1 MTSAQVFCF
10 CCRIRLELKFRCLSW
25 HALTGLL
32 LGLRGLCPGFF
43 LLGLLPT
50 LLYLKQSVIKSARIS
65 MLPYSLWD
73 RILLRWSL
81 WSTIEYRPI
90 WLACKVQGP
99 PSLVSCGC
107 CGGLGSMLTMVWGCK
122 TLCVC
127 LGPLLWAQ
135 FELQSFSS
143 EERSQLRG
151 WWGFVLV
158 GGMGSTDWAVEDQ
171 CYNCL
176 LL

>member
-1 MTSAQVFCF
+1 MMKSTQALFMTSAQVFCF

-73 RILLRWSL
+73 RIFAQMVTLEHNWIQTHLTGLQSARSSFPCLMWVLWRTGQHADNGLR
-81 WSTIEYRPI
+81 
-90 WLACKVQGP
+90 VQN
-99 PSLVSCGC
+99 
-107 CGGLGSMLTMVWGCK
+107 
-122 TLCVC
+122 TLCV
-127 LGPLLWAQ
+127 LRSTTVSPIWTSV
-135 FELQSFSS
+135 LQ
-143 EERSQLRG
+143 
-151 WWGFVLV
+151 
-158 GGMGSTDWAVEDQ
+158 
-171 CYNCL
+171 
-176 LL
+176 